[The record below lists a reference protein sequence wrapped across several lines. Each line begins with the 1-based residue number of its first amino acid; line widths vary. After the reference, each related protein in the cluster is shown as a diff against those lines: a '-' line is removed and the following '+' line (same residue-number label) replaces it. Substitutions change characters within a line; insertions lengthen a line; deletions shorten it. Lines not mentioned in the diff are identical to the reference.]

1 VSHHLDTT
9 MSEAI
14 LSDSA
19 YSHEIDEPIQRV
31 DIADWLF
38 HLPNAEFQRCC
49 PPEHIAGGTSTTDD
63 GRPMQIVIEQI
74 GDNLIIQQ
82 YVGEITESAHC
93 RLVSLSDV
101 FSPMGRTKL
110 GVVWDLRVEPIGE
123 DRCEFTDRVTLTATE
138 EMLAA
143 LEQQGVPFEQA
154 AIATHE
160 GASAHNRKETPLYAQ
175 SIARHARAHLA
186 AV

>member
-1 VSHHLDTT
+1 MSDQVDTT
-9 MSEAI
+9 TSEAI
-14 LSDSA
+14 LSSSV
-19 YSHEIDEPIQRV
+19 YSHAIDVPIQRV

-63 GRPMQIVIEQI
+63 GRPMQIVVEQI
-74 GDNLIIQQ
+74 GENLIIQQ

-101 FSPMGRTKL
+101 FSPMGRTQL
-110 GVVWDLRVEPIGE
+110 GVVWDLRVEPIGT
-123 DRCEFTDRVTLTATE
+123 DRCEFSDRVTLTATE

-143 LEQQGVPFEQA
+143 LQQQGVPFEQA

-160 GASAHNRKETPLYAQ
+160 SASAHNRKETPLYAQ
-175 SIARHARAHLA
+175 SLARHAWAHVA
-186 AV
+186 AA